1 MVPAPDRKA
10 RGWEPLLSLLCVL
23 GEQRQLAED
32 TCLMMER
39 PGPFFSGVM
48 ASVWQGAGKRR
59 QHVFC
64 LGD

>member
-1 MVPAPDRKA
+1 M
-10 RGWEPLLSLLCVL
+10 LSLLCVL

-39 PGPFFSGVM
+39 PGPFFGGVM